1 VDLYD
6 SQAEEEITQGLYQTL
21 PDDQSTWDASF
32 PRPDLACRLPPFFNR
47 GCNRPASKRQKVC
60 FENATDVVDVKV
72 GERIIQTP
80 NAQRSVRVLIEGLEL
95 TSFFS
100 IVEGARS
107 AGRNDTQTAAQYRG
121 PMGGKTELRTLAS
134 ITPLRIGSGKRAG
147 CGKDIWWKSP
157 RCKDGLY
164 HQTWKSRRERG
175 IPTFPQPRR
184 LLVIYSKLKTR
195 ARRCCSPNG
204 T

>member
-95 TSFFS
+95 TKFLLNRRRCKVGWQKRYPNGRPVPGTYGWENGAANLGKHHTPQNRQRKARGLWKRHL
-100 IVEGARS
+100 VEKSKVQR
-107 AGRNDTQTAAQYRG
+107 
-121 PMGGKTELRTLAS
+121 RTLPPNLEIPQRTRDSHFPPAPTTTS
-134 ITPLRIGSGKRAG
+134 HLLKAE
-147 CGKDIWWKSP
+147 DKS
-157 RCKDGLY
+157 KALL
-164 HQTWKSRRERG
+164 
-175 IPTFPQPRR
+175 QP
-184 LLVIYSKLKTR
+184 
-195 ARRCCSPNG
+195 
-204 T
+204 